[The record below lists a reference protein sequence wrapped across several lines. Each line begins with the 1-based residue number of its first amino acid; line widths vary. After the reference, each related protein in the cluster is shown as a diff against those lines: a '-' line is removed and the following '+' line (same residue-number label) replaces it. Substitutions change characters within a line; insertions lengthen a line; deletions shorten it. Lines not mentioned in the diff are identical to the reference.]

1 MLITVAFLCRILT
14 ELPIYESLTNHS
26 YIKFLQYYLSYR
38 ITFFP
43 YFVNH
48 FVLTTEPL
56 YPRFFTV
63 YRNSIF
69 SSTLPVYSLFNH
81 NLRSNHFFKSYYFR
95 IKSIFAFSKHRF
107 LTSCLQRLFPN
118 HTILTQNPI
127 ISSQN
132 PSISPQNRFLHNFS
146 NIYIQ
151 ITFCLFHVLY
161 FSYGIYNLIT
171 FVLCHF

>member
-1 MLITVAFLCRILT
+1 MSIILSWQLHHYT
-14 ELPIYESLTNHS
+14 PA
-26 YIKFLQYYLSYR
+26 
-38 ITFFP
+38 
-43 YFVNH
+43 
-48 FVLTTEPL
+48 
-56 YPRFFTV
+56 FFTV

-171 FVLCHF
+171 FVLCHFWHNQFFIMS